1 VNGRL
6 RELDRSVHAGR
17 EVTRKRGSRAAVTS
31 PSRWG
36 LILAGGDGTR
46 LRSLTRRIA
55 GDERPK
61 QFCRLLGSD
70 TLLEQTR
77 RRAAL
82 LLSPERVLTVVVRQ
96 HERFYT
102 PALVDRPSQR
112 LVVQPENRGTAPAIL
127 YGLLRLLT
135 MTPVGPVVILPSDH
149 YVSDDEA
156 FMRHVDRAFEAVWA
170 QPDLLVLLGIVP
182 DSPDAGYGW
191 IEPGERAAGPSWS
204 GLYRVR
210 HFWEKPP
217 AALAQ
222 KLLARGCLW
231 NTFVIVA
238 HPFALAALIKDAA
251 PDLFDAFA
259 PVRSRLTTPWEDDGM
274 RRVYSRLASVDFS
287 GQVLA
292 TRSANLAVLPLTG
305 VGWSDLGEPDRVMA
319 TLARLDGRPAWV
331 GPESRVPA

>member
-1 VNGRL
+1 MTAPSEPERDPKGW
-6 RELDRSVHAGR
+6 SIIAG
-17 EVTRKRGSRAAVTS
+17 TS

-61 QFCRLLGSD
+61 QFCRLLGSE

-77 RRAAL
+77 RRATR
-82 LLSPERVLTVVVRQ
+82 LLSPERILTVVVRQ
-96 HERFYT
+96 HQRFYGS
-102 PALVDRPSQR
+102 ALADIPSRR

-135 MTPVGPVVILPSDH
+135 MTPAGPVVILPSDH

-156 FMRHVDRAFEAVWA
+156 FMRHVDRAFEAVGA
-170 QPDLLVLLGIVP
+170 RPDVLVLLGIVP
-182 DSPDAGYGW
+182 DSPEVGYGW
-191 IEPGERAAGPSWS
+191 IEPGEPLTGPSWP
-204 GLYRVR
+204 GLRHVR
-210 HFWEKPP
+210 HFWEKPS

-222 KLLARGCLW
+222 TLLARGCSW
-231 NTFVIVA
+231 NSFVMVA
-238 HPFALAALIKDAA
+238 HPSALLAPIKSAV

-259 PVRSRLTTPWEDDGM
+259 PVQSRLTTPWADDGV
-274 RRVYSRLASVDFS
+274 RRVYSRLPSIDFS

-292 TRSANLAVLPLTG
+292 TRPANLAVLPLAG
-305 VGWSDLGEPDRVMA
+305 VEWSDLGEPGRVMA
-319 TLARLDGRPAWV
+319 TLARLGARPQWAE
-331 GPESRVPA
+331 PESGVPA